1 MKTKV
6 LAASFT
12 STDDVMK
19 LAGIHHV
26 TLPPHLLEQL
36 DSLPASTPKPKSLFE
51 EDFHEIPV
59 VSVMYLYHKEAFL
72 KATERGYHG
81 LSQVSFTCCV
91 YLFDV

>member
-1 MKTKV
+1 MKMKV

-12 STDDVMK
+12 STDDFIK

-36 DSLPASTPKPKSLFE
+36 DSLLTSTPKPKSLFE
-51 EDFHEIPV
+51 EDFYEIPV
-59 VSVMYLYHKEAFL
+59 VSEMYLYQKETFL

-81 LSQVSFTCCV
+81 LPQVRFTCCV
-91 YLFDV
+91 YHI

>member
-12 STDDVMK
+12 SIDDVMK

-36 DSLPASTPKPKSLFE
+36 KSLPASTPKPKSLFE

-59 VSVMYLYHKEAFL
+59 VSAMYLYHKETFM
-72 KATERGYHG
+72 KAIERDYHK
-81 LSQVSFTCCV
+81 LSQVSSMSCA
-91 YLFDV
+91 YPN